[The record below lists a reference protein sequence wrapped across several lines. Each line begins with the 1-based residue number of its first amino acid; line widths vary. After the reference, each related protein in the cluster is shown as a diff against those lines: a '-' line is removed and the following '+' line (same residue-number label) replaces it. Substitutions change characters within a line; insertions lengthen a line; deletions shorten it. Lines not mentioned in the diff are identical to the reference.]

1 LYNYFGEILKQLFTS
16 FLAILLLFSFTYAE
30 DFDYLDKQ
38 NNTWLQ
44 VYSNSLKADK
54 LDDEIK
60 TLKGEVQRASGKR
73 KSELTQ
79 LLTLKTSKRKIL
91 DELPQSFAGML
102 EKIGVASDAKEI
114 NIIEYLFKNKNNSFN
129 IQNQKFTI
137 LEKEYEDAQEY
148 LNKELASAQEKKDT
162 QKEEQLR
169 KAIDFFD
176 NAKGL
181 LEHKKEVLKHS
192 KEAYLYELKSYEKTQ
207 LPRHGVNIA
216 VVVFIF
222 LLFHFLKYFIIKR
235 TKDEDQLFKIKK
247 ILNISFFII
256 LFLVIIALNINNIIY
271 AATLI
276 GFIAAAIT
284 ISMKEYLQSVVAW
297 IQLSF
302 GGSVKIGDRVLLY
315 MNNNPIIGEI
325 IDISPF
331 KMTIYESINNTT
343 SLQLK
348 RAGRVVF
355 VPNNYFVTNY
365 VYNYTHDKMKTIYDL
380 IEFRIPFAADT
391 EKVEQI
397 TNEITL
403 EVTER
408 YMEVASKQYGHLKK
422 RYGMRSRD
430 FRPRIHL
437 IPDPI
442 EPCFILYVWYVTPY
456 HQIMEFKSQLS
467 QKIVKR
473 LHQEGIEFYVKK

>member
-1 LYNYFGEILKQLFTS
+1 MKHFFAS
-16 FLAILLLFSFTYAE
+16 FLTSILLFSFAYAE
-30 DFDYLDKQ
+30 DFDYLDKK

-44 VYSNSLKADK
+44 IYSNSLKANN

-60 TLKGEVQRASGKR
+60 ILKSELQRASGK
-73 KSELTQ
+73 KKAELIQ
-79 LLTLKTSKRKIL
+79 LLKLQTSKRKIL
-91 DELPQSFAGML
+91 DELPQSFDGML
-102 EKIGVASDAKEI
+102 EKIGVAPDAKEV
-114 NIIEYLFKNKNNSFN
+114 NIIEYLFKNKNNNFN
-129 IQNQKFTI
+129 IQNQKLTI
-137 LEKEYEDAQEY
+137 LEKEYEDAQRH
-148 LNKELASAQEKKDT
+148 LNKELNVTQSQVKKDT
-162 QKEEQLR
+162 KKEEQLN

-176 NAKGL
+176 DAKDL

-192 KEAYLYELKSYEKTQ
+192 KEAYLYELKSYEITQ
-207 LPRHGVNIA
+207 LPRHGINIA
-216 VVVFIF
+216 VIILVFI
-222 LLFHFLKYFIIKR
+222 LFHFLKYFIIKK
-235 TKDEDQLFKIKK
+235 TQDEDQLFKIKK
-247 ILNISFFII
+247 VLNISFFLI
-256 LFLVIIALNINNIIY
+256 LFLIIIAFNINNIIY

-284 ISMKEYLQSVVAW
+284 ISMKEYLQSIVAW
-297 IQLSF
+297 MHLSF
-302 GGSVKIGDRVLLY
+302 GGFVKIGDRVLLY
-315 MNNNPIIGEI
+315 MNGNPIIGEI

-355 VPNNYFVTNY
+355 VPNNYFVNNY

-380 IEFRIPFAADT
+380 IEFRIPFASATD
-391 EKVEQI
+391 KVEEI

-408 YMEVASKQYGHLKK
+408 YMEVALKQYGYLKK
-422 RYGMRSRD
+422 RYDMRSRD

-442 EPCFILYVWYVTPY
+442 EPCFILYIWFVTPY

-473 LHQEGIEFYVKK
+473 LYEEGIEFYVKK

>member
-1 LYNYFGEILKQLFTS
+1 LKHLLTLVLALFLLSS
-16 FLAILLLFSFTYAE
+16 FVHSE
-30 DFDYLDKQ
+30 DFDYLDKK

-44 VYSNSLKADK
+44 VYSNSLKAHN

-60 TLKGEVQRASGKR
+60 ILKNEVLRSSGK
-73 KSELTQ
+73 KKAELAQ
-79 LLTLKTSKRKIL
+79 LLKLQTSKRKIL
-91 DELPQSFAGML
+91 DELPQSFDGML
-102 EKIGVASDAKEI
+102 EKIGVVQDAKEV
-114 NIIEYLFKNKNNSFN
+114 NIIEYLFKNKNNNFN
-129 IQNQKFTI
+129 IQNQKLTL
-137 LEKEYEDAQEY
+137 LEKEYDDAQDY
-148 LNKELASAQEKKDT
+148 LSKELSATQSQEKKDIK
-162 QKEEQLR
+162 KEEQLR

-176 NAKGL
+176 NAKDL

-192 KEAYLYELKSYEKTQ
+192 KETYLHELKSYEITQ
-207 LPRHGVNIA
+207 LPRHGINIA
-216 VVVFIF
+216 VIVLIF
-222 LLFHFLKYFIIKR
+222 VLFHFLKYFMIKKTR
-235 TKDEDQLFKIKK
+235 DEDQLFKVKK
-247 ILNISFFII
+247 VLNISFFLI
-256 LFLVIIALNINNIIY
+256 LFLVIIAFNINNIIY

-284 ISMKEYLQSVVAW
+284 ISMKEYLQSIVAW
-297 IQLSF
+297 MHLSF

-315 MNNNPIIGEI
+315 MNGNPIIGEI

-380 IEFRIPFAADT
+380 IEFRIPFASDT
-391 EKVEQI
+391 AKVEDI

-408 YMEVASKQYGHLKK
+408 YMEVASKQYGNLKK
-422 RYGMRSRD
+422 RYDMRSRD

-473 LHQEGIEFYVKK
+473 LHEEGIEFYVKK

>member
-1 LYNYFGEILKQLFTS
+1 MERLLRYLS
-16 FLAILLLFSFTYAE
+16 SCFLALLLIATFAYAE
-30 DFDYLDKQ
+30 NFDYLDKR

-44 VYSNSLKADK
+44 VYSNSLKADN

-60 TLKGEVQRASGKR
+60 TLKNEIQRASGKK

-79 LLTLKTSKRKIL
+79 LLTLKISKKKIL
-91 DELPQSFAGML
+91 DELPQSFGGIL
-102 EKIGVASDAKEI
+102 EKVGVVDDAKEI

-148 LNKELASAQEKKDT
+148 LNKELVTAQEKKDT

-207 LPRHGVNIA
+207 LPRHGINIA
-216 VVVFIF
+216 VIVFIF
-222 LLFHFLKYFIIKR
+222 LLFHFLKYFIIKK
-235 TKDEDQLFKIKK
+235 TKDEDQLFKLKK
-247 ILNISFFII
+247 VLNISFFII
-256 LFLVIIALNINNIIY
+256 LFLVIIAFNINNIIY

-284 ISMKEYLQSVVAW
+284 ISMKEYIQSIVAW
-297 IQLSF
+297 MHLSF

-315 MNNNPIIGEI
+315 MNGNPIIGEI
-325 IDISPF
+325 IDISPL

-355 VPNNYFVTNY
+355 VPNNYFVNNY

-403 EVTER
+403 DVTER

-437 IPDPI
+437 IPDPV
-442 EPCFILYVWYVTPY
+442 EPCFILYIWYVTPY

-473 LHQEGIEFYVKK
+473 LHEEGIEFYVKK

>member
-1 LYNYFGEILKQLFTS
+1 LKHLFTF
-16 FLAILLLFSFTYAE
+16 FLAFLLLFSFAYAE
-30 DFDYLDKQ
+30 DFDYLDKK

-44 VYSNSLKADK
+44 IYSNSLKANN
-54 LDDEIK
+54 LEEEIK
-60 TLKGEVQRASGKR
+60 ILKNEVQRASGKR
-73 KSELTQ
+73 KAELTQ

-91 DELPQSFAGML
+91 DELPQSFDGML
-102 EKIGVASDAKEI
+102 EKIGVAPDTKEV
-114 NIIEYLFKNKNNSFN
+114 NIIEYLFKNKNSNFN
-129 IQNQKFTI
+129 IQNQKLTI
-137 LEKEYEDAQEY
+137 LEKEYEDAQDY
-148 LNKELASAQEKKDT
+148 LSKELIITQSQEKKDVT
-162 QKEEQLR
+162 KEEHLI

-181 LEHKKEVLKHS
+181 LEHKKEVLKRS
-192 KEAYLYELKSYEKTQ
+192 KEAYLYDLKSYEITQ
-207 LPRHGVNIA
+207 LPRHGINLA
-216 VVVFIF
+216 VIMVIFI
-222 LLFHFLKYFIIKR
+222 LFHILKYFIIKK
-235 TKDEDQLFKIKK
+235 TKDEDQLFRIKK
-247 ILNISFFII
+247 ILNISFFLI
-256 LFLVIIALNINNIIY
+256 LFLVVIAFNINNIIY

-284 ISMKEYLQSVVAW
+284 ISMKEYLQSIVAW
-297 IQLSF
+297 IHLSF

-325 IDISPF
+325 IDISPL

-365 VYNYTHDKMKTIYDL
+365 IYNYTHDKMKTIYDL
-380 IEFRIPFAADT
+380 IEFRIPFASDT
-391 EKVEQI
+391 AKVEEI
-397 TNEITL
+397 TNDITL

-408 YMEVASKQYGHLKK
+408 YMEVASKQYGNLKK

-437 IPDPI
+437 IPDSI
-442 EPCFILYVWYVTPY
+442 EPCFILYIWYVTPY

-467 QKIVKR
+467 QKIVKK
-473 LHQEGIEFYVKK
+473 LHEEGIEFYVKK